1 MAASTVEQREMAMK
15 TAQAQLAAAQNALSV
30 SEADRKSRDAER
42 QELQVR
48 IGRTEVKAPVAGIVS
63 RRSAKLGASASTSG
77 EPLFRIIQD
86 GAIDLEADVPE
97 QTLARLAVGMPAELK
112 LPGVEGAVSGR
123 VRLVNQEV
131 DKASRTGKVRIAL
144 EDVSRAHIG
153 AFASGQVELARRE
166 GVGVPATALERD
178 GDEARL
184 DVVRDGKVEVRQV
197 KAGVIDGAWVEIQA
211 GVADGESVVARAAA
225 FLRGGRPGASDARN
239 DRSQR
244 IRGQRRCASTSPP
257 GRSASPS
264 PRSSA
269 FAVLTILGLIS
280 FRSMPITRFP
290 NIDIPIVQVLI
301 TQSGA
306 APSELESQVTKKVE
320 DAVASV
326 NGVWHVVSTVTDGS
340 SSTIVQ
346 FTVGSVDVD
355 RALNDV
361 KDQIAKIRTDLPRTI
376 DEPIIS
382 RVDIE
387 GLPIVTYAASAPG
400 LSVEQLSWL
409 IDDTVAR
416 DLQSIHGVGEVKRF
430 GGVDREIRVALDPE
444 KLLALGVTAATVNE
458 QVRADNVDL
467 GGGRG
472 ELAGQ
477 EQAIRTLAGA
487 RKLEDL
493 AALPIALPGGRRIR
507 LDELATV
514 TDGAAEPRTFTRL
527 FDEPIVAFGVTR
539 AKGASDVTVDALIEK
554 RLETIAAAHPE
565 VKFTKVDTQVDS
577 EVGNYHSTMET
588 LIEGALL
595 AVVVV
600 FIFLRDLRATLVT
613 AIALPLSVIPT
624 FWAMEAIGFSLN
636 LVSLLAI
643 TLVTGILVDD
653 AIVEIENIVRH
664 MRMGKSAYRASLE
677 AADEIG
683 LAVIAIS
690 LSIAAI
696 FSPVSFMGGIA
707 GQYFRQ
713 FGLTVAIA
721 VMFSLLVAR
730 FVTPVIAAY
739 FLRAPH
745 DEVQR
750 DGAVMRFYTRLVRTS
765 VRHRWIT
772 LFAGALIFA
781 ASLWSTQL
789 LPSGFIPPD
798 DYGRALLAIE
808 LPPGSRLDDTDRVTR
823 AISEKLRAMP
833 EVRSALIFGGKLLGG
848 TDDEPRKA
856 TVIINLVHK
865 SKREATQQD
874 MQLKIGALLADQ
886 PDIRFWFLKD
896 NGQRDL
902 QLIIAGPDINV
913 INDTANQIASE
924 MRSIPI
930 IENPISTAELE
941 RPELRIVPKPQV
953 AADLGVST
961 EALSDTI
968 RVATLGDID
977 ANLAKFNAGDR
988 LVPIRV
994 ELEQAARARP
1004 GLLQDLRVPT
1014 SSGATTPLSAVADFS
1029 IAHGPTA
1036 INRYDRTRRVTIEG
1050 DLRGDAAL
1058 GAAVAAIH
1066 ALPTAKNLPPGVE
1079 IRETGDVEVMSEVF
1093 ASFAAAMG
1101 AGLMMVYVLLVLLFG
1116 SFLQPITI
1124 LISLP
1129 LSIGGAIIALLI
1141 THKAMSMPV
1150 VIGILMLMGIVTK
1163 NAIMLVDF
1171 AVEEIGR
1178 GTPRTQALV
1187 EAGRK
1192 RARPIVM
1199 TTIAM
1204 AAGMF
1209 PSALGLGDG
1218 GGFRSPMAIAVI
1230 GGLIMSTMLSL
1241 VFVPAVFTVL
1251 DDLGR
1256 FTWRLF
1262 SRFVGD
1268 TEEPQAPPR
1277 AGPPHPTIRPRPASE
1292 VPVAAE

>member
-1 MAASTVEQREMAMK
+1 MR
-15 TAQAQLAAAQNALSV
+15 LNV
-30 SEADRKSRDAER
+30 SAWSIRKPIPA
-42 QELQVR
+42 
-48 IGRTEVKAPVAGIVS
+48 IV
-63 RRSAKLGASASTSG
+63 G
-77 EPLFRIIQD
+77 
-86 GAIDLEADVPE
+86 
-97 QTLARLAVGMPAELK
+97 
-112 LPGVEGAVSGR
+112 
-123 VRLVNQEV
+123 
-131 DKASRTGKVRIAL
+131 
-144 EDVSRAHIG
+144 
-153 AFASGQVELARRE
+153 
-166 GVGVPATALERD
+166 
-178 GDEARL
+178 
-184 DVVRDGKVEVRQV
+184 
-197 KAGVIDGAWVEIQA
+197 
-211 GVADGESVVARAAA
+211 
-225 FLRGGRPGASDARN
+225 
-239 DRSQR
+239 
-244 IRGQRRCASTSPP
+244 
-257 GRSASPS
+257 
-264 PRSSA
+264 
-269 FAVLTILGLIS
+269 FAVLTILGVIS

-361 KDQIAKIRTDLPRTI
+361 KDQIAKIRSDLPRTI

-382 RVDIE
+382 RIDIE

-507 LDELATV
+507 LDELGTV

-595 AVVVV
+595 AIVVV
-600 FIFLRDLRATLVT
+600 FIFLRDLRATLIT

-750 DGAVMRFYTRLVRTS
+750 DGAMMRFYTRLVRTS

-781 ASLWSTQL
+781 ASLWSTRL

-808 LPPGSRLDDTDRVTR
+808 LPPGSRLEDTDRVTR

-848 TDDEPRKA
+848 ADDEPRKA
-856 TVIINLVHK
+856 TIIINLVHK
-865 SKREATQQD
+865 SKREASQQD
-874 MQLKIGALLADQ
+874 MQLRIGALLADQ

-902 QLIIAGPDINV
+902 QLIIAGPDIAV

-994 ELEQAARARP
+994 ELEQAARARARP
-1004 GLLQDLRVPT
+1004 PAGSARAHERRRDDAVVGGRGLLHRPRPNRNQSLR
-1014 SSGATTPLSAVADFS
+1014 SNAARDDRGRSARRRGARRCGRGDPR
-1029 IAHGPTA
+1029 IAHGQESAPWRR
-1036 INRYDRTRRVTIEG
+1036 NPRDRRRRDHERGVRLLRRG
-1050 DLRGDAAL
+1050 DGRGPHDGLRAPCALVRQLPAADHHPDLAAALDRRRDHRAPHHAQGDVDAGGDRHPDADGHRHQERHHAGRLRGRGDRPRHAA
-1058 GAAVAAIH
+1058 H
-1066 ALPTAKNLPPGVE
+1066 AGFGGSGPQA
-1079 IRETGDVEVMSEVF
+1079 R
-1093 ASFAAAMG
+1093 ASDRDDDDRDG
-1101 AGLMMVYVLLVLLFG
+1101 GGHV
-1116 SFLQPITI
+1116 
-1124 LISLP
+1124 
-1129 LSIGGAIIALLI
+1129 SIGFG
-1141 THKAMSMPV
+1141 
-1150 VIGILMLMGIVTK
+1150 
-1163 NAIMLVDF
+1163 
-1171 AVEEIGR
+1171 IGR
-1178 GTPRTQALV
+1178 GRRLPLADGDRGDRRPHHVDDAV
-1187 EAGRK
+1187 ARF
-1192 RARPIVM
+1192 RARGVHG
-1199 TTIAM
+1199 A
-1204 AAGMF
+1204 
-1209 PSALGLGDG
+1209 
-1218 GGFRSPMAIAVI
+1218 R
-1230 GGLIMSTMLSL
+1230 
-1241 VFVPAVFTVL
+1241 
-1251 DDLGR
+1251 
-1256 FTWRLF
+1256 
-1262 SRFVGD
+1262 
-1268 TEEPQAPPR
+1268 
-1277 AGPPHPTIRPRPASE
+1277 RPRPGRLAPVQPLCRRRGGPAAARARRAAARRDPAAAGVRGFSRGGVRAASADPSLSPGRRTAPFQR
-1292 VPVAAE
+1292 V

>member
-1 MAASTVEQREMAMK
+1 MRF
-15 TAQAQLAAAQNALSV
+15 NV
-30 SEADRKSRDAER
+30 SAWS
-42 QELQVR
+42 
-48 IGRTEVKAPVAGIVS
+48 I
-63 RRSAKLGASASTSG
+63 RR
-77 EPLFRIIQD
+77 PI
-86 GAIDLEADVPE
+86 
-97 QTLARLAVGMPAELK
+97 PA
-112 LPGVEGAVSGR
+112 
-123 VRLVNQEV
+123 
-131 DKASRTGKVRIAL
+131 
-144 EDVSRAHIG
+144 
-153 AFASGQVELARRE
+153 
-166 GVGVPATALERD
+166 
-178 GDEARL
+178 
-184 DVVRDGKVEVRQV
+184 
-197 KAGVIDGAWVEIQA
+197 
-211 GVADGESVVARAAA
+211 VVA
-225 FLRGGRPGASDARN
+225 F
-239 DRSQR
+239 
-244 IRGQRRCASTSPP
+244 T
-257 GRSASPS
+257 
-264 PRSSA
+264 
-269 FAVLTILGLIS
+269 VLTILGIVS
-280 FRSMPITRFP
+280 FRTMSITRFP

-306 APSELESQVTKKVE
+306 APAELELQVTKKVE
-320 DAVASV
+320 DSVASL
-326 NGVWHVVSTVTDGS
+326 NGVWHIISTVTDGS
-340 SSTIVQ
+340 SSTVVQ
-346 FTVGSVDVD
+346 FSVGSVDID

-361 KDQIAKIRTDLPRTI
+361 KDQIAKIRGDLPRTI
-376 DEPIIS
+376 DEPIVS

-400 LSVEQLSWL
+400 LSVEQLSWF
-409 IDDTVAR
+409 IDDTVSR

-430 GGVDREIRVALDPE
+430 GGVDREIRVSLDPQ
-444 KLLALGVTAATVNE
+444 KLLALGVTAAAVNE

-472 ELAGQ
+472 EVSGQ

-487 RKLEDL
+487 RSVADL
-493 AALPIALPGGRRIR
+493 AALPIALPGGRKVR
-507 LDELATV
+507 LDELGTV
-514 TDGAAEPRTFTRL
+514 VDGAAEPRTFTRL
-527 FDEPIVAFGVTR
+527 FDQPIVAFGVTR
-539 AKGASDVTVDALIEK
+539 AKGASDVTVDDRVAQRLAKIE
-554 RLETIAAAHPE
+554 AAHPE
-565 VKFTKVDTQVDS
+565 VTFSKVDTQVDN
-577 EVGNYHSTMET
+577 ELGNYRSTMET

-595 AVVVV
+595 AIVVV
-600 FIFLRDLRATLVT
+600 FVFLRDLRATLVT
-613 AIALPLSVIPT
+613 AVALPLSIIPT
-624 FWAMEAIGFSLN
+624 FWAMDAIGFSLN

-664 MRMGKSAYRASLE
+664 MRMGKSAWRASLE

-721 VMFSLLVAR
+721 VLFSLLVAR

-745 DEVQR
+745 NENQADGPVMQR
-750 DGAVMRFYTRLVRTS
+750 YTRLVRAS

-772 LFAGALIFA
+772 LLIGALIFA
-781 ASLWSTQL
+781 GSLWSTRL
-789 LPSGFIPPD
+789 LPSGFIPAD
-798 DYGRALLAIE
+798 DVGRVLLAVE
-808 LPPGSRLDDTDRVTR
+808 LPPGSRLEDTDRVTR
-823 AISEKLRAMP
+823 AVSEKLRKMP
-833 EVRSALIFGGKLLGG
+833 EVRSALIFGGQILGG
-848 TDDEPRKA
+848 GWEPRKA
-856 TVIINLVHK
+856 TIVINFVHK
-865 SKREATQQD
+865 SEREATQKE
-874 MQLKIGALLADQ
+874 MQTRIAAMLAAQ
-886 PDIRFWFLKD
+886 PDIRYWFLKD

-902 QLIIAGPDINV
+902 SLIIAGPDIDV
-913 INDTANQIASE
+913 INDTANQLASE
-924 MRSIPI
+924 MRAIPI
-930 IENPISTAELE
+930 VENPMSTAELD
-941 RPELRIVPKPQV
+941 RPELRIVPKRQV

-961 EALSDTI
+961 EALSAAI

-994 ELEQAARARP
+994 ELDEAARSHV
-1004 GLLQDLRVPT
+1004 GLLQHLRVPT
-1014 SSGATTPLSAVADFS
+1014 AGGGTTPLSVVADFS
-1029 IAHGPTA
+1029 IGHGPTA
-1036 INRYDRTRRVTIEG
+1036 INRFDRSRRVTIEG

-1058 GAAVAAIH
+1058 GDAVDAIH
-1066 ALPTAKNLPPGVE
+1066 ALPTAKHLPPGVE

-1093 ASFAAAMG
+1093 SSFAAAMG
-1101 AGLMMVYVLLVLLFG
+1101 AGVMIVYALLVLLFG

-1124 LISLP
+1124 LVSLP
-1129 LSIGGAIIALLI
+1129 LSVGGAIIALLI

-1178 GTPRTQALV
+1178 GAPRLDALV

-1230 GGLIMSTMLSL
+1230 GGLIMSTLLSL
-1241 VFVPAVFTVL
+1241 VFVPAAFTVL
-1251 DDLGR
+1251 DDIGR
-1256 FTWRLF
+1256 LSWRLF
-1262 SRFVGD
+1262 SRLFGQPD
-1268 TEEPQAPPR
+1268 EEPEPE
-1277 AGPPHPTIRPRPASE
+1277 RPRPPPLPKAR
-1292 VPVAAE
+1292 PAQDAVALAE

>member
-1 MAASTVEQREMAMK
+1 MR
-15 TAQAQLAAAQNALSV
+15 LNV
-30 SEADRKSRDAER
+30 SAWSIRRPIPS
-42 QELQVR
+42 
-48 IGRTEVKAPVAGIVS
+48 IV
-63 RRSAKLGASASTSG
+63 
-77 EPLFRIIQD
+77 
-86 GAIDLEADVPE
+86 
-97 QTLARLAVGMPAELK
+97 
-112 LPGVEGAVSGR
+112 
-123 VRLVNQEV
+123 
-131 DKASRTGKVRIAL
+131 
-144 EDVSRAHIG
+144 
-153 AFASGQVELARRE
+153 
-166 GVGVPATALERD
+166 
-178 GDEARL
+178 
-184 DVVRDGKVEVRQV
+184 
-197 KAGVIDGAWVEIQA
+197 
-211 GVADGESVVARAAA
+211 
-225 FLRGGRPGASDARN
+225 
-239 DRSQR
+239 
-244 IRGQRRCASTSPP
+244 
-257 GRSASPS
+257 
-264 PRSSA
+264 A
-269 FAVLTILGLIS
+269 FAVLTLLGIVS

-320 DAVASV
+320 DAVASI
-326 NGVWHVVSTVTDGS
+326 NGVWHVISTDTDGS

-346 FTVGSVDVD
+346 FYVGSVDVD

-361 KDQIAKIRTDLPRTI
+361 KDKIAKIRGDLPRTI
-376 DEPIIS
+376 DEPIVS
-382 RVDIE
+382 RIDIE

-400 LSVEQLSWL
+400 MTTEQLSWF

-416 DLQSIHGVGEVKRF
+416 ELQSVKGVGEVKRN
-430 GGVDREIRVALDPE
+430 GGVDREIRVSLDPE

-472 ELAGQ
+472 EIAGQ

-487 RKLEDL
+487 LKVSDL
-493 AALPIALPGGRRIR
+493 AALPIALSGGRKVR
-507 LDELATV
+507 LDELGAV
-514 TDGAAEPRTFTRL
+514 TDGAAEPRTFARL

-539 AKGASDVTVDALIEK
+539 AKGASDVTVD
-554 RLETIAAAHPE
+554 RLVEAKLARMQAQHPE
-565 VKFTKVDTQVDS
+565 VTFSKVDTVVDN

-595 AVVVV
+595 AIVVV
-600 FIFLRDLRATLVT
+600 FVFLRDFRATIVT

-624 FWAMEAIGFSLN
+624 FWAMSAIGFSLN

-721 VMFSLLVAR
+721 VLFSLGVAR

-739 FLRAPH
+739 FLRAPD
-745 DEVQR
+745 DEIHR
-750 DGAVMRFYTRLVRTS
+750 DGPIMRGYTSLVRTS
-765 VRHRWIT
+765 IRHRWLT
-772 LFAGALIFA
+772 LFIGALIFA
-781 ASLWSTQL
+781 ASLWSTRL
-789 LPSGFIPPD
+789 LPSGFVPAD
-798 DYGRALLAIE
+798 DVGRVLLAIE

-823 AISEKLRAMP
+823 LVSDKLKAMP
-833 EVRSALIFGGKLLGG
+833 EVRSALIFGGEILGTG
-848 TDDEPRKA
+848 SEPRKA
-856 TVIINLVHK
+856 TFVINFVHK
-865 SKREATQQD
+865 SKREATQKD
-874 MQLKIGALLADQ
+874 LQLRIGAILANQ

-902 QLIIAGPDINV
+902 SLIVAGPDIDKL
-913 INDTANQIASE
+913 NDTANQIASE
-924 MRSIPI
+924 MRAIPI
-930 IENPISTAELE
+930 IENPISTAELD
-941 RPELRIVPKPQV
+941 RPELRVTPKRQI

-961 EALSDTI
+961 EALSETI

-977 ANLAKFNAGDR
+977 ANLAKYNAGDR
-988 LVPIRV
+988 LIPIRV
-994 ELEQAARARP
+994 ELDEAARAKV
-1004 GLLQDLRVPT
+1004 GVLQDLRVAT
-1014 SSGATTPLSAVADFS
+1014 GSGVTTPLSVVADFS
-1029 IAHGPTA
+1029 ISHGPTA
-1036 INRYDRTRRVTIEG
+1036 INRFDRTRRVSIEA
-1050 DLRGDAAL
+1050 DLRGETAL
-1058 GAAVAAIH
+1058 GDAVKAIH
-1066 ALPTAKNLPPGVE
+1066 ALPTAMKMPPGVE
-1079 IRETGDVEVMSEVF
+1079 IRESGDVEIMSEVF
-1093 ASFAAAMG
+1093 NSFAIAMG
-1101 AGLMMVYVLLVLLFG
+1101 AGLMMVYGLLVLLFG

-1171 AVEEIGR
+1171 AVEEISR
-1178 GTPRTQALV
+1178 GTPRMEALI

-1230 GGLIMSTMLSL
+1230 GGLAVSTVLSL

-1256 FTWRLF
+1256 ATWWLF
-1262 SRFVGD
+1262 SRFVGKQD
-1268 TEEPQAPPR
+1268 EAEEIEAQEAEADRAP
-1277 AGPPHPTIRPRPASE
+1277 GLPA
-1292 VPVAAE
+1292 PAE

>member
-1 MAASTVEQREMAMK
+1 MRLNVSAWSIRRPIPAA
-15 TAQAQLAAAQNALSV
+15 
-30 SEADRKSRDAER
+30 
-42 QELQVR
+42 
-48 IGRTEVKAPVAGIVS
+48 VA
-63 RRSAKLGASASTSG
+63 
-77 EPLFRIIQD
+77 F
-86 GAIDLEADVPE
+86 
-97 QTLARLAVGMPAELK
+97 
-112 LPGVEGAVSGR
+112 GV
-123 VRLVNQEV
+123 LM
-131 DKASRTGKVRIAL
+131 
-144 EDVSRAHIG
+144 
-153 AFASGQVELARRE
+153 
-166 GVGVPATALERD
+166 
-178 GDEARL
+178 
-184 DVVRDGKVEVRQV
+184 
-197 KAGVIDGAWVEIQA
+197 
-211 GVADGESVVARAAA
+211 
-225 FLRGGRPGASDARN
+225 
-239 DRSQR
+239 
-244 IRGQRRCASTSPP
+244 
-257 GRSASPS
+257 
-264 PRSSA
+264 
-269 FAVLTILGLIS
+269 ILGLVS
-280 FRSMPITRFP
+280 FRTMSVTHFP

-326 NGVWHVVSTVTDGS
+326 NGVWHIISTVTDGS
-340 SSTIVQ
+340 SSTVVQ
-346 FTVGSVDVD
+346 FTVGSVDID

-376 DEPIIS
+376 DEPVIS

-400 LSVEQLSWL
+400 LSVEQLSWF
-409 IDDTVAR
+409 IDDSVAR
-416 DLQSIHGVGEVKRF
+416 DLQSIRGVGEVKRF
-430 GGVDREIRVALDPE
+430 GGVDREIRVSLDPE
-444 KLLALGVTAATVNE
+444 KLLALGVTALTVNE

-472 ELAGQ
+472 EVSGQ

-487 RKLEDL
+487 RSVADL
-493 AALPIALPGGRRIR
+493 SALPIALPGRRKVR

-539 AKGASDVTVDALIEK
+539 AKGASDVTVDQLIAT
-554 RLETIAAAHPE
+554 RLAEIEAAHPE

-577 EVGNYHSTMET
+577 ELGNYHSTMET
-588 LIEGALL
+588 LIEGAAL

-600 FIFLRDLRATLVT
+600 LIFLRDLRATLVT
-613 AIALPLSVIPT
+613 AVALPLSVIPT
-624 FWAMEAIGFSLN
+624 FWAMDAIGFSLN
-636 LVSLLAI
+636 LVSLLAL

-690 LSIAAI
+690 LSIVAI
-696 FSPVSFMGGIA
+696 FSPVSFMDGIA

-721 VMFSLLVAR
+721 VMFSLMVAR

-745 DEVQR
+745 DHVQR
-750 DGAVMRFYTRLVRTS
+750 DGAVMRFYTRFVRGS
-765 VRHRWIT
+765 LRHRWLT
-772 LFAGALIFA
+772 LFAGAVIFA
-781 ASLWSTQL
+781 LSLWSTRL
-789 LPSGFIPPD
+789 LPSGFIPAD
-798 DYGRALLAIE
+798 DNGRALLGIE

-823 AISEKLRAMP
+823 AVSEKLHAMP
-833 EVRSALIFGGKLLGG
+833 EVRSALIFGGKILGG
-848 TDDEPRKA
+848 ADDEPRKA
-856 TVIINLVHK
+856 TLVINFVHK
-865 SKREATQQD
+865 SKREATKKD
-874 MQLKIGALLADQ
+874 LQLRIGTILADQ
-886 PDIRFWFLKD
+886 PDIRYWFLKD
-896 NGQRDL
+896 NGLRDI
-902 QLIIAGPDINV
+902 QLIIAGPDMDV
-913 INDTANQIASE
+913 INATANQIASE
-924 MRSIPI
+924 MRSIPT
-930 IENPISTAELE
+930 IENPISTAELD
-941 RPELRIVPKPQV
+941 RPELRITPKPQV

-994 ELEQAARARP
+994 ELDEAARSRV
-1004 GLLQDLRVPT
+1004 GLLEDLRVAT
-1014 SSGATTPLSAVADFS
+1014 NSGVTTPLSVVADFS
-1029 IAHGPTA
+1029 VSHGPTA

-1050 DLRGDAAL
+1050 DLRGDTAL
-1058 GAAVAAIH
+1058 GAAVAAIK
-1066 ALPTAKNLPPGVE
+1066 ALPTATNLPPDVE
-1079 IRETGDVEVMSEVF
+1079 IRETGDVEIMSEVF
-1093 ASFAAAMG
+1093 ASFAEAMG
-1101 AGLMMVYVLLVLLFG
+1101 AGLMMVYGLLVLLFG

-1141 THKAMSMPV
+1141 THKAISMPV

-1171 AVEEIGR
+1171 AVEEIGG

-1204 AAGMF
+1204 AGGMF

-1218 GGFRSPMAIAVI
+1218 GGFRSPVAIAVI
-1230 GGLIMSTMLSL
+1230 GGLVMSTMLSL
-1241 VFVPAVFTVL
+1241 VFVPAVFTVM
-1251 DDLGR
+1251 DDIGR
-1256 FTWRLF
+1256 LAWGLF
-1262 SRFVGD
+1262 SRLVGEKD
-1268 TEEPQAPPR
+1268 EPHAPVH
-1277 AGPPHPTIRPRPASE
+1277 GPPAPAIRPAPAHDAQ
-1292 VPVAAE
+1292 VAAE

>member
-1 MAASTVEQREMAMK
+1 MR
-15 TAQAQLAAAQNALSV
+15 LNV
-30 SEADRKSRDAER
+30 SAWSIRRPIPS
-42 QELQVR
+42 
-48 IGRTEVKAPVAGIVS
+48 IV
-63 RRSAKLGASASTSG
+63 
-77 EPLFRIIQD
+77 
-86 GAIDLEADVPE
+86 
-97 QTLARLAVGMPAELK
+97 
-112 LPGVEGAVSGR
+112 
-123 VRLVNQEV
+123 
-131 DKASRTGKVRIAL
+131 
-144 EDVSRAHIG
+144 
-153 AFASGQVELARRE
+153 
-166 GVGVPATALERD
+166 
-178 GDEARL
+178 
-184 DVVRDGKVEVRQV
+184 
-197 KAGVIDGAWVEIQA
+197 
-211 GVADGESVVARAAA
+211 
-225 FLRGGRPGASDARN
+225 
-239 DRSQR
+239 
-244 IRGQRRCASTSPP
+244 
-257 GRSASPS
+257 
-264 PRSSA
+264 A
-269 FAVLTILGLIS
+269 FAVLTLIGIVS

-320 DAVASV
+320 DAVASI
-326 NGVWHVVSTVTDGS
+326 NGVWHVISTDTDGS

-346 FTVGSVDVD
+346 FYVGSVDVD

-361 KDQIAKIRTDLPRTI
+361 KDKIAKIRGDLPRTI
-376 DEPIIS
+376 DEPIVS
-382 RVDIE
+382 RIDIE

-400 LSVEQLSWL
+400 MTTEQLSWF

-416 DLQSIHGVGEVKRF
+416 ELQSVKGVGEVKRN
-430 GGVDREIRVALDPE
+430 GGVDREIRVSLDPE

-472 ELAGQ
+472 EIAGQ

-487 RKLEDL
+487 LKVSDL
-493 AALPIALPGGRRIR
+493 AALPIALSGGRKVR
-507 LDELATV
+507 LDELGAV
-514 TDGAAEPRTFTRL
+514 TDGAAEPRTFARL

-539 AKGASDVTVDALIEK
+539 AKGASDVTVD
-554 RLETIAAAHPE
+554 RLVEAKLARMQAQHPE
-565 VKFTKVDTQVDS
+565 VTFSKVDTVVDN

-595 AVVVV
+595 AIVVV
-600 FIFLRDLRATLVT
+600 FVFLRDFRATIVT

-624 FWAMEAIGFSLN
+624 FWAMSAIGFSLN

-721 VMFSLLVAR
+721 VLFSLGVAR

-739 FLRAPH
+739 FLRAPD
-745 DEVQR
+745 DEIHR
-750 DGAVMRFYTRLVRTS
+750 DGPIMRGYTSLVRTS
-765 VRHRWIT
+765 IRHRWLT
-772 LFAGALIFA
+772 LFIGALIFA
-781 ASLWSTQL
+781 ASLWSTRL
-789 LPSGFIPPD
+789 LPSGFVPAD
-798 DYGRALLAIE
+798 DVGRVLLAIE

-823 AISEKLRAMP
+823 LVSDKLKAMP
-833 EVRSALIFGGKLLGG
+833 EVRSALIFGGEILGTG
-848 TDDEPRKA
+848 SEPRKA
-856 TVIINLVHK
+856 TFVINFVHK
-865 SKREATQQD
+865 SKREATQKD
-874 MQLKIGALLADQ
+874 LQLRIGAILANQ

-902 QLIIAGPDINV
+902 SLIVAGPDIDKL
-913 INDTANQIASE
+913 NDTANQIASE
-924 MRSIPI
+924 MRAIPI
-930 IENPISTAELE
+930 IENPISTAELD
-941 RPELRIVPKPQV
+941 RPELRVTPKRQI

-961 EALSDTI
+961 EALSETI

-977 ANLAKFNAGDR
+977 ANLAKYNAGDR
-988 LVPIRV
+988 LIPIRV
-994 ELEQAARARP
+994 ELDEAARAKV
-1004 GLLQDLRVPT
+1004 GVLQDLRVAT
-1014 SSGATTPLSAVADFS
+1014 GSGVTTPLSVVADFS
-1029 IAHGPTA
+1029 ISHGPTA
-1036 INRYDRTRRVTIEG
+1036 INRFDRTRRVSIEA
-1050 DLRGDAAL
+1050 DLRGETAL
-1058 GAAVAAIH
+1058 GDAVKAIH
-1066 ALPTAKNLPPGVE
+1066 ALPTAMKMPPGVE
-1079 IRETGDVEVMSEVF
+1079 IRESGDVEIMSEVF
-1093 ASFAAAMG
+1093 NSFAIAMG
-1101 AGLMMVYVLLVLLFG
+1101 AGLMMVYGLLVLLFG

-1171 AVEEIGR
+1171 AVEEISR
-1178 GTPRTQALV
+1178 GTPRMEALI

-1230 GGLIMSTMLSL
+1230 GGLAVSTVLSL

-1256 FTWRLF
+1256 ATWWLF
-1262 SRFVGD
+1262 SRFVGKQD
-1268 TEEPQAPPR
+1268 EAEEIEAQEAEADRAP
-1277 AGPPHPTIRPRPASE
+1277 GLPA
-1292 VPVAAE
+1292 PAE